1 MELPIKVELFVCDR
15 TEKEPKILLLKRSVE
30 DGGFW
35 QPITGT
41 LEFEESLKD
50 CAIRELKEET
60 GIENIKSIS
69 PEIYRFNWE
78 KNGQTIIELVYIVDT
93 EEKSVILSTE
103 HSSFRWVSIEEAKD
117 LLEKENNKKAL
128 GYFCSFTNYRGGDL
142 VENH

>member
-15 TEKEPKILLLKRSVE
+15 KEKDPKILLLKRSPD

-60 GIENIKSIS
+60 GIKNIKYIS
-69 PEIYRFNWE
+69 PEIYRFNWK
-78 KNGQTIIELVYIVDT
+78 KNGFTVVELVYMIDT
-93 EEKSVILSTE
+93 EEKNVILSTE
-103 HSSFRWVSIEEAKD
+103 HTSFRWVSIKEAKK
-117 LLEKENNKKAL
+117 LLEKRNNKEAL
-128 GYFCSFTNYRGGDL
+128 KHFCSFINYKGGDL
-142 VENH
+142 IENY